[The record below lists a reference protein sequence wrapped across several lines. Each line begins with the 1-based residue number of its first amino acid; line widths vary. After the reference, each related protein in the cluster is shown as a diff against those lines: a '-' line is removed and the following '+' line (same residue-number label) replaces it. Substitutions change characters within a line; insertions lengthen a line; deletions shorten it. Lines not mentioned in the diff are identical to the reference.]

1 MEKINV
7 KITKIYFVAMGIYWL
22 AFGLITIFYPK
33 LMDLFQTEAGVNAKT
48 TFSDHVWR
56 HDGFDIVALS
66 ILLFALSRE
75 MVSRNIL
82 RATALAALMTT
93 IAIVSSLMTTPYWN
107 SLFIGAG
114 TGCFAFVI
122 WGFVLAAKKQ

>member
-1 MEKINV
+1 MLRIQRS
-7 KITKIYFVAMGIYWL
+7 ILIAMGIYWFV
-22 AFGLITIFYPK
+22 FGLITIFYPK

-48 TFSDHVWR
+48 TFSDYVWL

-75 MVSRNIL
+75 VVSCNVL

-93 IAIVSSLMTTPYWN
+93 IAIVSSLITTPYWN

-114 TGCFAFVI
+114 LGCFAFVI
-122 WGFVLAAKKQ
+122 WGFALATKKQ